1 MKRRDFLRAIG
12 GAAAWPIAARAQTV
26 GKVYRIG
33 VLCPL
38 ACEGLTG
45 LEPAFRL
52 TLRDLGYIEGRN
64 LILEYRAAEGAL
76 DRLPVLAHELVQAN
90 VDLIFTTFGTVPPI
104 AAKRATATIPVVMGA
119 SGDPL
124 RAGIVS
130 NLAKPGGNVTGVSTL
145 TLESEGK
152 RVELLKDLLPAISSV
167 GTFWHPENAYS
178 ALAIKEVEK
187 TAAALGIRVQPVV
200 LRGPPD
206 VDGAFETLKQARV
219 DALSVQSYMAVL
231 RNRTAI
237 IEFAA
242 RNRVVAI
249 FPIRTYAEEG
259 GLISYGANLA
269 DISRRAAHYVD
280 RIFKG
285 ANPGDLPVEQA
296 TKLELVINLRTAKAL
311 GLTIPPTV
319 LARADEVIE

>member
-1 MKRRDFLRAIG
+1 M
-12 GAAAWPIAARAQTV
+12 
-26 GKVYRIG
+26 
-33 VLCPL
+33 
-38 ACEGLTG
+38 
-45 LEPAFRL
+45 
-52 TLRDLGYIEGRN
+52 
-64 LILEYRAAEGAL
+64 
-76 DRLPVLAHELVQAN
+76 
-90 VDLIFTTFGTVPPI
+90 

-119 SGDPL
+119 SGDPV

-130 NLAKPGGNVTGVSTL
+130 NLAKPGSNVTGVSTL
-145 TLESEGK
+145 TLESEEK

-167 GTFWHPENAYS
+167 GIFWHPENAYS

-187 TAAALGIRVQPVV
+187 SAAALGIRVQPVV

-206 VDGAFETLKQARV
+206 VDGAFKTLKQARV

-231 RNRTAI
+231 RNRAAI

-242 RNRVVAI
+242 RNRVAAV
-249 FPIRTYAEEG
+249 FPIRAYAEEG

-296 TKLELVINLRTAKAL
+296 TKLELVINLRTAREL
-311 GLTIPPTV
+311 GLTIPPAV